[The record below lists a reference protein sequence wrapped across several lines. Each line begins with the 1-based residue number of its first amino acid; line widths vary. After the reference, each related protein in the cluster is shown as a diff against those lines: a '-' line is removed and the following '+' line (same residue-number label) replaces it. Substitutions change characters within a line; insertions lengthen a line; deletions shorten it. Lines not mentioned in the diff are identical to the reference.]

1 MKRPKE
7 SLPVKSEGTNFPAP
21 KLADEGRDL
30 VTVRHPV
37 TKDELRVKPMYVN
50 LYVKKHGYALVEQP
64 KKEKE

>member
-7 SLPVKSEGTNFPAP
+7 SLPVRSEGTNLPAP
-21 KLADEGRDL
+21 RLAAEDRDL

-37 TKDELRVKPMYVN
+37 TKNELLVKPMYVN

>member
-1 MKRPKE
+1 MSRRKE

-30 VTVRHPV
+30 VTVRHPE
-37 TKDELRVKPMYVN
+37 TQHTLRIKPMYVN